1 MSSSALS
8 YVARRSSVLSRVADY
23 VELTKPRIS
32 ILVLV
37 TVAISAFV
45 ARWGVLDG
53 VLLAHALLGT
63 TLVAAS
69 ASALNQWLERR
80 TDALMPRT
88 IDRPLPAGRLSSGEV
103 LVFGVATIV
112 LGVIYLAWLVNVNTA
127 LLGLATWG
135 LYVWAYTPL
144 KCRTTANTTIGAVAG
159 ALPVLMG
166 FAAAGAPLGLE
177 AATLFLI
184 VYLWQF
190 PHFMAIAWLYRE
202 DYAKAGLQMLTVVDP
217 TGRRAGAQALLGA
230 LALLPVSVLP
240 TALHVG
246 GSVYFWGA
254 LLMGLGQLALAA
266 VFFRRL
272 DEISARRLLRASL
285 VYLPG
290 LWLLL
295 MLAQVT

>member
-1 MSSSALS
+1 MSSSTLS
-8 YVARRSSVLSRVADY
+8 YAARRAGALARLNDY
-23 VELTKPRIS
+23 AELTKPRIS
-32 ILVLV
+32 VLVLV

-53 VLLAHALLGT
+53 VLLIHALIGT
-63 TLVAAS
+63 SLVAAS

-88 IDRPLPAGRLSSGEV
+88 VDRPLPAGRLSPVEV
-103 LVFGVATIV
+103 LVFGVAAIL
-112 LGVIYLAWLVNVNTA
+112 LGTSYLAWLVNLNTA
-127 LLGLATWG
+127 LLGLATWF
-135 LYVWAYTPL
+135 LYVWIYTPL
-144 KCRTTANTTIGAVAG
+144 KPRTTANTTIGAVAG

-202 DYAKAGLQMLTVVDP
+202 DYSRAGLQMLTVVDP
-217 TGRRAGAQALLGA
+217 TGRRAGVQAILA
-230 LALLPVSVLP
+230 AAALLPVSALP
-240 TALHVG
+240 ALLHLG
-246 GSVYFWGA
+246 GPVYLLGA
-254 LLMGLGQLALAA
+254 LSMGLAQLAIALQ
-266 VFFRRL
+266 FMRRL
-272 DEISARRLLRASL
+272 DEICARRLLRASL
-285 VYLPG
+285 IYLPG

-295 MLAQVT
+295 MLAQIT